1 MVLYLIVNMTTTI
14 GVDSILCSFICK
26 VLKVK
31 EKESL
36 TGVESILKAEE
47 KTINM
52 SQLTQG
58 HFKNVLM
65 KGDRQLCLIW

>member
-1 MVLYLIVNMTTTI
+1 MTTTI

-36 TGVESILKAEE
+36 TGVESVLKA
-47 KTINM
+47 INM

-65 KGDRQLCLIW
+65 KEDRQLCLIC